1 MHDTSSG
8 TAGGEGTSLDIV
20 KQVLSVVEA
29 RSVVDAGTVT
39 EASIRSFLDAGAE
52 TVYAFEAR
60 TECLQILRSTFGEAP
75 SVRLFGA
82 PLGGRAGAAGRTLE
96 SLVADGTVPPEVALV
111 SLDLE
116 RGSQAVLEAMGQLSS
131 AVVTIAYGASRQ
143 ANAPTGTRDV
153 ASIVALLAARGYRN
167 YVIARHDDGFE
178 TALINCDPGRLGTRG
193 RLTFIHDDM
202 FPQLAAGIF
211 DIVAAAQ
218 QRLAD
223 RVTAVERARDR
234 HIATIP
240 MADGPRPGA
249 SDSLQTRLDV
259 LEEQEASLEAYLRI
273 GRDDSMWKWVAPQL
287 GVLYQHDPMPFYV
300 PEHYLMRAPQVSHPS
315 ISIVTPT
322 MNSEKFLPHTI
333 ASILDQ
339 EYPALQYIVQDG
351 GSTDATLKTVDEYGS
366 RIAHVNS
373 GRDSGM
379 SQAINRGFR
388 HATGEIMA
396 YLNSDDLLLP
406 GSLHFAA
413 YYFATHP
420 EVDVLYGH
428 RAIINSLGEEIGRW
442 VLPPHDADV
451 LSWADYVPQETM
463 FWRRRIW
470 EKVGGEV
477 DETFRF
483 ALDWDLLLRF
493 REAGARFARVPRFL
507 GAFRVHDEQKTSREL
522 KDLGAREM
530 NRLRERYT
538 RRPVS
543 AEEVWHY
550 LQPYMHRHKIY
561 HKLYRLGVLRY

>member
-1 MHDTSSG
+1 MDDTSPDSV
-8 TAGGEGTSLDIV
+8 GEERISLEIV
-20 KQVLSVVEA
+20 KQLMSVVEA

-52 TVYAFEAR
+52 AVYAFEPR
-60 TECLQILRSTFGEAP
+60 TECLQALRSVFGDTPA
-75 SVRLFGA
+75 VHLTGA
-82 PLGGRAGAAGRTLE
+82 PISGRAGAAGRTLE
-96 SLVADGTVPPEVALV
+96 SLVDDGTVPPSVAVV

-116 RGSQAVLEAMGQLSS
+116 RSSLAALHAIGRLSS
-131 AVVTIAYGASRQ
+131 AVVTLAYGNIWQAS
-143 ANAPTGTRDV
+143 AGAGTGDL
-153 ASIVALLAARGYRN
+153 AAIVTLLATRGYRN
-167 YVIARHDDGFE
+167 YVIARHDDGIE
-178 TALINCDPGRLGTRG
+178 TALINCAPGRLGTRG
-193 RLTFIHDDM
+193 HLTFLHDDV

-211 DIVAAAQ
+211 DTVAAAQ
-218 QRLAD
+218 QRLVD
-223 RVTAVERARDR
+223 RVTVLEHARGR
-234 HIATIP
+234 QLATVST
-240 MADGPRPGA
+240 AHAPRPDE
-249 SDSLQTRLDV
+249 SDSMQTRLDV
-259 LEEQEASLEAYLRI
+259 LDDQEASLEAYLRI
-273 GRDDSMWKWVAPQL
+273 GHDESMWKWVAPQL

-300 PEHYLMRAPQVSHPS
+300 PDYYLKRASPTSQPS

-322 MNSEKFLPHTI
+322 MNSERFLPHTTS
-333 ASILDQ
+333 SILDQ
-339 EYPALQYIVQDG
+339 DYPALQYIVQDG
-351 GSTDATLKTVDEYGS
+351 DSSDTTLKIIDGYGS
-366 RIAHVNS
+366 KIAHVNS

-388 HATGEIMA
+388 HATGEILA

-406 GSLHFAA
+406 GSLHFVA

-428 RAIINSLGEEIGRW
+428 RVIINAQGQEIGRW
-442 VLPPHDADV
+442 VLPPHDGDV

-470 EKVGGEV
+470 ERVGGEV
-477 DETFRF
+477 DETLRF

-493 REAGARFARVPRFL
+493 REAGARFVRVPRFL
-507 GAFRVHDEQKTSREL
+507 GAFRVHEEQKTSREL
-522 KDLGAREM
+522 EDLGAREM
-530 NRLRERYT
+530 NRLRERYA

>member
-1 MHDTSSG
+1 
-8 TAGGEGTSLDIV
+8 
-20 KQVLSVVEA
+20 
-29 RSVVDAGTVT
+29 
-39 EASIRSFLDAGAE
+39 
-52 TVYAFEAR
+52 
-60 TECLQILRSTFGEAP
+60 
-75 SVRLFGA
+75 
-82 PLGGRAGAAGRTLE
+82 
-96 SLVADGTVPPEVALV
+96 
-111 SLDLE
+111 
-116 RGSQAVLEAMGQLSS
+116 
-131 AVVTIAYGASRQ
+131 
-143 ANAPTGTRDV
+143 
-153 ASIVALLAARGYRN
+153 
-167 YVIARHDDGFE
+167 
-178 TALINCDPGRLGTRG
+178 
-193 RLTFIHDDM
+193 
-202 FPQLAAGIF
+202 
-211 DIVAAAQ
+211 
-218 QRLAD
+218 
-223 RVTAVERARDR
+223 
-234 HIATIP
+234 
-240 MADGPRPGA
+240 
-249 SDSLQTRLDV
+249 
-259 LEEQEASLEAYLRI
+259 
-273 GRDDSMWKWVAPQL
+273 MWKWVAPQL

-300 PEHYLMRAPQVSHPS
+300 PEHYLMRAPQASHPS

-333 ASILDQ
+333 SSILDQ

-428 RAIINSLGEEIGRW
+428 RVIINSQGEEIGRW

-470 EKVGGEV
+470 ENVGGEV

-493 REAGARFARVPRFL
+493 RDAGARFVRVPRFL

-530 NRLRERYT
+530 NRLRERYAN
-538 RRPVS
+538 RPVS